1 MPPEP
6 NLLKPLHS
14 ILEETLRPPQSV
26 LNHESITKMYALW
39 LCLHPVCRKFEILR
53 ALTRVLLS
61 CVAGAS
67 RYVRAWLR
75 SDAVGW
81 VCL

>member
-14 ILEETLRPPQSV
+14 ILDETLRPPYSV
-26 LNHESITKMYALW
+26 LNYESTTNMYASW
-39 LCLHPVCRKFEILR
+39 ICLYPVCFKFDIRR